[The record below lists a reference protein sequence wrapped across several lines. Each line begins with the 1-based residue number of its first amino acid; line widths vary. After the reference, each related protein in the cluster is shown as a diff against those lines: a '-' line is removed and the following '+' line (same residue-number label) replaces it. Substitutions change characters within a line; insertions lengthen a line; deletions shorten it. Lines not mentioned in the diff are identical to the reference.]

1 MEQDLIQQL
10 EACETESRSLIRQ
23 GNIRGLEPVMRRWE
37 DLLSRCQSQG
47 MDTADSHYFAMVF
60 YQLNGALYQNVGQGR
75 QMAESFL
82 DGEKEAAR
90 CGELLMM
97 SGEAGQAPERHL
109 IMAQNC
115 GEYLRMAAAALE
127 TENSGA
133 AFRMACA
140 GAQISDW
147 LWPMLDND
155 AARTSAEGSLQIFS
169 MYTACGRWKEGT
181 DWARKAAGRFE
192 ELHRRTG
199 EATDLCSQWK
209 AEMAVLLQALAQ
221 EGEGAGQLAGYLE
234 KLETLEGQLSAQGGG
249 KTDPAFWQ
257 IQALSVMALA
267 ALGTA
272 ASLQKKKKETE
283 AYLSACCRKAQQ
295 TFQTALRTGAGGVSD
310 AAWQKV
316 GNEIFNAYLSGVMIW
331 GKYCFQEKRFQEAK
345 EQYLEILRQLDGNP
359 FGMQQAAQ
367 LLCRIQIYT
376 ELGQMA
382 LETGDAAGEADFY
395 YTHAAQ
401 DAWEGVKN
409 SQTPQMLQ
417 AAVLALLGA
426 AEIKRQTDPAQADG
440 YARQGL
446 EVCGLLE
453 KMGGDGFSPG
463 EVQQLRREFEKSLNQ
478 KPGLLGRLFGKRKR

>member
-1 MEQDLIQQL
+1 MDQDLIQQL

-47 MDTADSHYFAMVF
+47 LDTADSHYFAMVF

-82 DGEKEAAR
+82 DGEKEAVR

-133 AFRMACA
+133 AFRMACR

-169 MYTACGRWKEGT
+169 MYTACGRWKEGNE
-181 DWARKAAGRFE
+181 WARKAAGRFE

-221 EGEGAGQLAGYLE
+221 EGEGVGQLAGYLE

-267 ALGTA
+267 ALG
-272 ASLQKKKKETE
+272 
-283 AYLSACCRKAQQ
+283 
-295 TFQTALRTGAGGVSD
+295 TGAGGVSD

-382 LETGDAAGEADFY
+382 LETGDAAGKADFY

>member
-109 IMAQNC
+109 IMVQNC

-127 TENSGA
+127 TENSAA

-181 DWARKAAGRFE
+181 EWARKAAGRFE

-267 ALGTA
+267 ALGT
-272 ASLQKKKKETE
+272 
-283 AYLSACCRKAQQ
+283 
-295 TFQTALRTGAGGVSD
+295 GAGGVSD

-382 LETGDAAGEADFY
+382 LETGDAAGKADFY

-401 DAWEGVKN
+401 DAWEGVRN

>member
-1 MEQDLIQQL
+1 M
-10 EACETESRSLIRQ
+10 
-23 GNIRGLEPVMRRWE
+23 
-37 DLLSRCQSQG
+37 
-47 MDTADSHYFAMVF
+47 
-60 YQLNGALYQNVGQGR
+60 
-75 QMAESFL
+75 
-82 DGEKEAAR
+82 
-90 CGELLMM
+90 
-97 SGEAGQAPERHL
+97 
-109 IMAQNC
+109 
-115 GEYLRMAAAALE
+115 
-127 TENSGA
+127 
-133 AFRMACA
+133 
-140 GAQISDW
+140 
-147 LWPMLDND
+147 
-155 AARTSAEGSLQIFS
+155 
-169 MYTACGRWKEGT
+169 
-181 DWARKAAGRFE
+181 
-192 ELHRRTG
+192 
-199 EATDLCSQWK
+199 
-209 AEMAVLLQALAQ
+209 
-221 EGEGAGQLAGYLE
+221 
-234 KLETLEGQLSAQGGG
+234 
-249 KTDPAFWQ
+249 
-257 IQALSVMALA
+257 
-267 ALGTA
+267 
-272 ASLQKKKKETE
+272 
-283 AYLSACCRKAQQ
+283 
-295 TFQTALRTGAGGVSD
+295 ALRTGSGGVSD
-310 AAWQKV
+310 VAWQKV

-382 LETGDAAGEADFY
+382 LETGDAVGKADFY

>member
-47 MDTADSHYFAMVF
+47 LDTADSHYFAMVF

-82 DGEKEAAR
+82 DGEKEAVR

-133 AFRMACA
+133 AFRMACR

-169 MYTACGRWKEGT
+169 MYTACGRWKEGNE
-181 DWARKAAGRFE
+181 WARKAAGRFE

-221 EGEGAGQLAGYLE
+221 EGEGVGQLAGYLE

-267 ALGTA
+267 ALG
-272 ASLQKKKKETE
+272 
-283 AYLSACCRKAQQ
+283 
-295 TFQTALRTGAGGVSD
+295 TGAGGVSD

-382 LETGDAAGEADFY
+382 LETGDAAGKADFY

>member
-82 DGEKEAAR
+82 DGEKEAVR

-133 AFRMACA
+133 AFRMACR

-169 MYTACGRWKEGT
+169 MYTACGRWKEGNE
-181 DWARKAAGRFE
+181 WARKAAGRFE

-221 EGEGAGQLAGYLE
+221 EGEGVGQLAGYLE

-267 ALGTA
+267 ALG
-272 ASLQKKKKETE
+272 
-283 AYLSACCRKAQQ
+283 
-295 TFQTALRTGAGGVSD
+295 TGAGGVSD

-382 LETGDAAGEADFY
+382 LETGDAAGKADFY

>member
-127 TENSGA
+127 TENSAA

-181 DWARKAAGRFE
+181 EWARKAAGRFE

-267 ALGTA
+267 ALGT
-272 ASLQKKKKETE
+272 
-283 AYLSACCRKAQQ
+283 
-295 TFQTALRTGAGGVSD
+295 GAGGVSD

-382 LETGDAAGEADFY
+382 LETGDAAGKADFY

>member
-47 MDTADSHYFAMVF
+47 LDTADSHYFAMVF

-82 DGEKEAAR
+82 DGEKEAVR

-127 TENSGA
+127 TENSAA

-181 DWARKAAGRFE
+181 EWARKAAGRFE

-267 ALGTA
+267 ALGT
-272 ASLQKKKKETE
+272 
-283 AYLSACCRKAQQ
+283 
-295 TFQTALRTGAGGVSD
+295 GAGGVSD

-382 LETGDAAGEADFY
+382 LETGDVVGKADFY

>member
-47 MDTADSHYFAMVF
+47 LDTADSHYFAMVF

-82 DGEKEAAR
+82 DGEKEAVR

-127 TENSGA
+127 TENSAA

-181 DWARKAAGRFE
+181 EWARKAAGRFE

-267 ALGTA
+267 ALGT
-272 ASLQKKKKETE
+272 
-283 AYLSACCRKAQQ
+283 
-295 TFQTALRTGAGGVSD
+295 GAGGVSD

-382 LETGDAAGEADFY
+382 LETGDAAGKADFY

>member
-47 MDTADSHYFAMVF
+47 LDTADSHYFAMVF

-82 DGEKEAAR
+82 DGEKEAVR

-133 AFRMACA
+133 AFRMACR

-181 DWARKAAGRFE
+181 EWARKAAGRFE

-267 ALGTA
+267 ALGT
-272 ASLQKKKKETE
+272 
-283 AYLSACCRKAQQ
+283 
-295 TFQTALRTGAGGVSD
+295 GAGGVSD

-382 LETGDAAGEADFY
+382 LETGDAAGKADFY

-401 DAWEGVKN
+401 DAWEGVRN

>member
-1 MEQDLIQQL
+1 MDQDLIQQL

-47 MDTADSHYFAMVF
+47 LDTADSHYFAMVF

-82 DGEKEAAR
+82 DGEKEAVR

-133 AFRMACA
+133 AFRMACR

-169 MYTACGRWKEGT
+169 MYTACGRWKEGNE
-181 DWARKAAGRFE
+181 WARKAAGRFE

-221 EGEGAGQLAGYLE
+221 EGEGVGQLAGYLE

-267 ALGTA
+267 ALG
-272 ASLQKKKKETE
+272 
-283 AYLSACCRKAQQ
+283 
-295 TFQTALRTGAGGVSD
+295 TGAGGVSD

-382 LETGDAAGEADFY
+382 LETGDAAGKADFY

-417 AAVLALLGA
+417 AAVLALLGT

>member
-1 MEQDLIQQL
+1 
-10 EACETESRSLIRQ
+10 
-23 GNIRGLEPVMRRWE
+23 
-37 DLLSRCQSQG
+37 
-47 MDTADSHYFAMVF
+47 
-60 YQLNGALYQNVGQGR
+60 
-75 QMAESFL
+75 MAESFL
-82 DGEKEAAR
+82 DGEKEAVR

-127 TENSGA
+127 TENSAA

-169 MYTACGRWKEGT
+169 MYTACGRWKEGNE
-181 DWARKAAGRFE
+181 WARKAAGRFE

-267 ALGTA
+267 ALGT
-272 ASLQKKKKETE
+272 
-283 AYLSACCRKAQQ
+283 
-295 TFQTALRTGAGGVSD
+295 GAGGVSD

-367 LLCRIQIYT
+367 LLCRVQIYT

-382 LETGDAAGEADFY
+382 LETGDAVGKADFY

-401 DAWEGVKN
+401 DAWEGVRN

>member
-1 MEQDLIQQL
+1 MDQDLIQQL

-47 MDTADSHYFAMVF
+47 LDTADSHYFAMVF

-82 DGEKEAAR
+82 DGEKEAVR

-133 AFRMACA
+133 AFRMACR

-169 MYTACGRWKEGT
+169 MYTACGRWKEGNE
-181 DWARKAAGRFE
+181 WARKAAGRFE

-267 ALGTA
+267 ALGT
-272 ASLQKKKKETE
+272 
-283 AYLSACCRKAQQ
+283 
-295 TFQTALRTGAGGVSD
+295 GAGGVSD

-382 LETGDAAGEADFY
+382 LETGDAAGKADFY